1 MAFSAI
7 ASATIQVGVALK
19 QALFQKI
26 SDNFNDHETRIASV
40 EASAAKIEVIN
51 SIVYN
56 GQAQDTATGLYVYR
70 AAEAF
75 TLNDAKIA
83 IFDVSGASFSSGNIE
98 FDIQKSSSPDF
109 TSSVSVFTT
118 KPSLAYT
125 ASSYD
130 ESSNAVFDATNA
142 DISAGDYLRLDI
154 TEFFVGDVLSNFQI
168 FLYGEV

>member
-1 MAFSAI
+1 M
-7 ASATIQVGVALK
+7 GVALK
-19 QALFQKI
+19 QNLFQKI
-26 SDNFNDHETRIASV
+26 KDNFDNHETRLASV
-40 EASAAKIEVIN
+40 EASASKIEVIN
-51 SIVYN
+51 AIVYN
-56 GQAQDTATGLYVYR
+56 GQAAGTTTGLYIYR

-75 TLNDAKIA
+75 TLNDAKVA

-98 FDIQKSSSPDF
+98 FDIKKASSPDF
-109 TSSVSVFTT
+109 TSAVSVFTT

-125 ASSYD
+125 ASSYT

-142 DISAGDYLRLDI
+142 DVSAGDYLRLDI